1 MESNVNPITALSSWV
16 IMAELLEE
24 IGVPVHAVYG
34 TQPDLVPDGPFIAFR
49 RTGLSTEYTKS
60 SCKSE
65 ATVEVWI
72 YHPDYAESV
81 VLAERVRDAIEQRR
95 GEAGGLILSRSILTD
110 ASEDYSGD
118 KYVQILTFL
127 LQINPKC

>member
-1 MESNVNPITALSSWV
+1 
-16 IMAELLEE
+16 MAELLADMD
-24 IGVPVHAVYG
+24 VPVQAVFG
-34 TQPDLVPDGPFIAFR
+34 AQPDLVPDGPFIAFR

-60 SCKSE
+60 GCKSE

-72 YHPDYAESV
+72 YHPDYECV
-81 VLAERVRDAIEQRR
+81 VGLAERVRDAVERR
-95 GEAGGLILSRSILTD
+95 NGEAGGLILSRSILVD
-110 ASEDYSGD
+110 ASEDYSGE